1 MSSPRRRK
9 PRNTALSR
17 RDFLRRAVWGS
28 AAVGTLPLLPGC
40 GASDDPGGRGPGT
53 GAAEFRHGVASGDP
67 LSDRV
72 MLWTRVSG
80 IAAGSVS
87 VDYQVW
93 SDPALTQAVTAGTTS
108 ADASR
113 DYTVKV
119 DVAGLQ
125 PGTSYYYRFN
135 SGGAESPVGRTRT
148 APQGAVDRLRIGV
161 VSCSSL
167 AHGFFNAYRLLAA
180 RADLDLILH
189 LGDYIYEYGNG
200 EYGSARQYE
209 PPHEILTLDDYRT
222 RYSQYRLDPDLQEL
236 HRQHPMINV
245 WDDHETAD
253 NSWRDGAEN
262 HQPGEGEWAQRKAW
276 GIQAFHEWLPIR
288 PTDPADPGRIY
299 RSFRYGDLADITML
313 DTRLH
318 DRDEPGSIPPL
329 PNEPIR
335 DPARRM
341 LGPEQRQWLFDRLS
355 TSTTRWRLIGQQ
367 VVMHQWQLV
376 GLPLAL
382 GGGLPLNGDA
392 WDGYQAER
400 QAFIDH
406 LRDRA
411 IDNVLILT
419 GDVHS
424 SWAADLTDDPANP
437 LAYNPLTGAGAVAAE
452 FVTTSVTS
460 PFLLDLPDG
469 QQAFQLTNPHIKYI
483 DLDRK
488 GYLLLDVTAE
498 RIQGEWW
505 YVDTFAERGGG
516 ESFGRALQLMD
527 GANHLSPALTAGSP
541 STPATGSPPPAP

>member
-1 MSSPRRRK
+1 MSAPRRRK
-9 PRNTALSR
+9 PRKSALSR
-17 RDFLRRAVWGS
+17 RDFLRGAVLGS

-40 GASDDPGGRGPGT
+40 GSSDSPGGRGPGSDT
-53 GAAEFRHGVASGDP
+53 AEFRHGVASGDP
-67 LSDRV
+67 LADRV

-80 IAAGSVS
+80 VAGRVA
-87 VDYQVW
+87 VDWRVW
-93 SDPALTQAVTAGTTS
+93 TDPALTQAVAAGTVAT
-108 ADASR
+108 DASR

-119 DVAGLQ
+119 DATGLQ
-125 PGTSYYYRFN
+125 PGTSYYYRFS
-135 SGGAESPVGRTRT
+135 SGGVDSPVGRTRT
-148 APQGAVDRLRIGV
+148 APQGATERLRIGV

-189 LGDYIYEYGNG
+189 LGDYIYEYGSG
-200 EYGSARQYE
+200 EYGSAREYE
-209 PPHEILTLDDYRT
+209 PAHEILTLDDYRT
-222 RYSQYRLDPDLQEL
+222 RYGQYRLDPDLQEL

-262 HQPGEGEWAQRKAW
+262 HQPGEGEWPQRKAW

-288 PTDPADPGRIY
+288 PADPADPGRIY
-299 RSFRYGDLADITML
+299 RGFRYGDLADITML

-329 PNEPIR
+329 PDEPIR

-341 LGPEQRQWLFDRLS
+341 LGPEQRQWLFDRLAS
-355 TSTTRWRLIGQQ
+355 SGARWRLIGQQ

-382 GGGLPLNGDA
+382 GGGQPLNGDA

-411 IDNVLILT
+411 IGNVLILT

-437 LAYNPLTGAGAVAAE
+437 AAYNPLTGAGAVAAE

-460 PFLLDLPDG
+460 PFLLEPPEG
-469 QQAFQLTNPHIKYI
+469 QQAFQATNPHIKYI
-483 DLDRK
+483 DVDRK
-488 GYLLLDVTAE
+488 GYLLLDVTPE

-505 YVDTFAERGGG
+505 YVDTIAERGGG
-516 ESFGRALQLMD
+516 ESFGRALVLAD
-527 GANHLSPALTAGSP
+527 GANHLDPALTAGSP
-541 STPATGSPPPAP
+541 SSPPADPPPPAP